1 MKALVLVLAA
11 LVVMAAGAPEQPL
24 ADKAQE
30 ARAVRLFTEFRC
42 PTCIAQSIHDSS
54 ADIARDL
61 RILVRE
67 QIAAGKSDQQIRDY
81 LVARYGDV
89 ILLRPPVKKN
99 TIVLWLGPWLIFLIG
114 GVMVFLVVRRHGETA
129 P

>member
-1 MKALVLVLAA
+1 MKALALILAA
-11 LVVMAAGAPEQPL
+11 VLVMAADAPERPL
-24 ADKAQE
+24 PDPAQE
-30 ARAVRLFTEFRC
+30 QRALALFTELRC
-42 PTCIAQSIHDSS
+42 PTCIAQSIHDSN

-89 ILLRPPVKKN
+89 ILLRPPVKRA
-99 TIVLWLGPWLIFLIG
+99 TLPLWLGPWLIFILGGLI
-114 GVMVFLVVRRHGETA
+114 VVAVLRRHGRISS
-129 P
+129 

>member
-1 MKALVLVLAA
+1 MKVLALILAA
-11 LVVMAAGAPEQPL
+11 LVVIAADAPEKPL
-24 ADKAQE
+24 PDPAQE
-30 ARAVRLFTEFRC
+30 QRALTLFTELRC
-42 PTCIAQSIHDSS
+42 PTCIAQSIHDSN

-67 QIAAGKSDQQIRDY
+67 QIAAGKTDQQIRDY

-89 ILLRPPVKKN
+89 ILLRPPVKGA
-99 TIVLWLGPWLIFLIG
+99 TLPLWLGPWLIFLVG
-114 GVMVFLVVRRHGETA
+114 GVIVLFAVRRHGGQT